1 VRQTTPDDFG
11 AIQDLCRR
19 VYPTVPPWGGE
30 QLASHIRVFPE
41 GQFTAEEVS
50 TGRLVGMAAGLII
63 LWNDYEFDVTWR
75 DMTAR
80 GMFTNHNPSGRTYY
94 GAEIMVDP
102 ETRGMGVGKA
112 IYAARRKLVER
123 LGLLRIR
130 AGDRTLSFQLRQD
143 FHVLAVV
150 GGYLGNDPESLG
162 YAAVIEWINEQ
173 VAAPEDY
180 AAREAAEARF
190 S

>member
-1 VRQTTPDDFG
+1 
-11 AIQDLCRR
+11 
-19 VYPTVPPWGGE
+19 
-30 QLASHIRVFPE
+30 VFSE

-50 TGRLVGMAAGLII
+50 TGRLLGMAAGLIV
-63 LWNDYEFDVTWR
+63 LWDDYEFDVAWR

-80 GMFTNHNPSGRTYY
+80 GTFTNHNPSGRTYY

-102 ETRGMGVGKA
+102 DTRGMGVGKA
-112 IYAARRKLVER
+112 IYAARRELVQR

-130 AGDRTLSFQLRQD
+130 AGARLRDYHNYAEAMTAEEYVRRVIRREIVDRTLTFQMRQD

-173 VAAPEDY
+173 VARPEDY